1 MSNGSPWAQ
10 SEKDRERSSRIK
22 ARNMQMDAIESSEKR
37 SFAKAVGLVI
47 LVVVLAFAGFLGVL
61 WAIVAVV
68 RSAWGS

>member
-1 MSNGSPWAQ
+1 
-10 SEKDRERSSRIK
+10 
-22 ARNMQMDAIESSEKR
+22 MQMDAIESSEKR